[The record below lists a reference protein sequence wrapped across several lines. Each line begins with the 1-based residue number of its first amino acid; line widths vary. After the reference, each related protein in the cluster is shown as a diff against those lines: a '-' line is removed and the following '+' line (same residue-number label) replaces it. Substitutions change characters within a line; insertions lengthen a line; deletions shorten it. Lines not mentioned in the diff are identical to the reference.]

1 MGCCQSVS
9 DKGAVGGVSS
19 SHDNLEAAE
28 AAALVLGTA
37 SFTSKVEI
45 SISCRN
51 LPKMDV
57 TSKSEYVSK
66 GYSFTPALGALPF
79 TYGLRN
85 AACLICNFC
94 VTLQSYGGFVPVK
107 WVGPNRLEGTGKD

>member
-57 TSKSEYVSK
+57 TSKSEYV
-66 GYSFTPALGALPF
+66 GNVCSFSPTPEALH
-79 TYGLRN
+79 
-85 AACLICNFC
+85 
-94 VTLQSYGGFVPVK
+94 Q
-107 WVGPNRLEGTGKD
+107 